1 MDIKTNH
8 SFGNEQFN
16 LLERLSNA
24 SSVSGDE
31 MEVREIVIEEIK
43 NHVDQYS
50 IDSLGNLLAI
60 KKAVSTPCMRIMVAV
75 HMDEVG
81 FMITD
86 KGEDGLYRFEKV
98 GGIQVNQVI
107 GKPVLVGKDKIPGV
121 IGTKPIHLVK
131 EEELEQPISLEQL
144 RIDIGSESNG
154 KVKPGDYAVFAT
166 KFQKLES
173 SMMGKA
179 FDDRLG
185 VVSLISL
192 LKMPPEKIEVLA
204 AFTVQEELGLRGAGV
219 AAYSL
224 QPDAAVVMDA
234 TPAYDFPVWDKSE
247 NYLYNSRLDHGPAIY
262 VADRATLSDPRLIN
276 HFVMVAE
283 KNKIKHQIRQP
294 GEGGTDAGAIH
305 LQREGIPSISISVP
319 TRYIHSPVSLARISD
334 WQDTYRLV
342 SLGLNT
348 LSKSVLERG

>member
-1 MDIKTNH
+1 MDKSTH
-8 SFGNEQFN
+8 YSFGRDEFN
-16 LLERLSNA
+16 LLEKLSNA

-60 KKAVSTPCMRIMVAV
+60 RRAASTPCLRIMVAA

-81 FMITD
+81 FMILD
-86 KGEDGLYRFEKV
+86 KGEEGLYRFEKV
-98 GGIQVNQVI
+98 GGIQVTHVI

-121 IGTKPIHLVK
+121 IGTKPVHLIK
-131 EEELEQPISLEQL
+131 DEEMEQPISLEQL
-144 RIDIGSESNG
+144 RIDTGLEKNG
-154 KVKPGDYAVFAT
+154 KVKPGDYVMFAT

-173 SMMGKA
+173 SIMGKA

-185 VVSLISL
+185 IVSLISL
-192 LKMPPEKIEVLA
+192 LKMPPENIEILA

-234 TPAYDFPVWDKSE
+234 TPAYDLPVWDKSE
-247 NYLYNSRLDHGPAIY
+247 NYLYNTRLDHGPAIY
-262 VADRATLSDPRLIN
+262 IADRAMMSDPRLIN

-283 KNKIKHQIRQP
+283 KNKITHQIRQP

-334 WQDTYRLV
+334 WENTYRLV
-342 SLGLNT
+342 SLGLKS
-348 LSKSVLERG
+348 LSASVLERG